1 MLQVLSL
8 RSLPEA
14 YDSSRINE
22 IGNGVEKVMV
32 TVATKGGTVE
42 WWLDGHKD
50 EAVWGLD
57 IEWRPTFQKGDY
69 HFASL
74 LQLSL
79 EDCCLLIQ
87 LQFIDV
93 LPESLKNLLANS
105 QIMMG
110 GVGIKVRFESLVC
123 LPVENFL
130 CNVNHWE
137 DVNLPGTSYELGN
150 GCGEPCHRL

>member
-1 MLQVLSL
+1 M
-8 RSLPEA
+8 
-14 YDSSRINE
+14 
-22 IGNGVEKVMV
+22 
-32 TVATKGGTVE
+32 E
-42 WWLDGHKD
+42 WWLDLHKD

-79 EDCCLLIQ
+79 EDCCLLVQ

-93 LPESLKNLLANS
+93 LPESLKNLLSNS

-110 GVGIKVRFESLVC
+110 GVGIKVRFEFLVY
-123 LPVENFL
+123 LPVENF
-130 CNVNHWE
+130 H
-137 DVNLPGTSYELGN
+137 S
-150 GCGEPCHRL
+150 HH